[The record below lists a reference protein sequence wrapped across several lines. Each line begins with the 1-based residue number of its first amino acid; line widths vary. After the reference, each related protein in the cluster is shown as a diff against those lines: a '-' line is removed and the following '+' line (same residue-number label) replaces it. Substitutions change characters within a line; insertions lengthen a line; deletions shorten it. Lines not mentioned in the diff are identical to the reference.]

1 MKQIKRHIGILLIVI
16 GTEAL
21 ALTRIAALN
30 GSNTLLAAGLLLIL
44 AGTMMHIHSIKH
56 ESNF

>member
-21 ALTRIAALN
+21 ALTRIDALN
-30 GSNTLLAAGLLLIL
+30 GSNTLLAAGLLLIF
-44 AGTMMHIHSIKH
+44 AGTMLHIRSIKQ